1 MGDTMKKTELNE
13 MAEAPAQRRSK
24 TAGSKRDEFVGDPG
38 KTVEDYLE
46 AILIVRERQ
55 GYVRSVDVAEQLEV
69 SKPSVTY
76 VTKKLKS
83 LGYIDTDHAGMLIL
97 TKEGEAIASST
108 YDRHKTLT
116 EYFISIGID
125 PKQAGIDACKV
136 EHDISEETYKALC
149 RQIKA
154 GRQQNKKSGKTK

>member
-1 MGDTMKKTELNE
+1 MKKNESAGTE
-13 MAEAPAQRRSK
+13 PRRRSK

-76 VTKKLKS
+76 VTKRLKS
-83 LGYIDTDHAGMLIL
+83 QGYIDTDHAGMLLL
-97 TKEGEAIASST
+97 TEEGEKIASST
-108 YDRHKTLT
+108 YDRL
-116 EYFISIGID
+116 FCR
-125 PKQAGIDACKV
+125 AGDRP
-136 EHDISEETYKALC
+136 E
-149 RQIKA
+149 A
-154 GRQQNKKSGKTK
+154 GRDRRVQGRARHQRGNVPRPLRACQSGKAE

>member
-1 MGDTMKKTELNE
+1 MKKNESAGTE
-13 MAEAPAQRRSK
+13 PRRRSK

-76 VTKKLKS
+76 VTKRLKS
-83 LGYIDTDHAGMLIL
+83 QGYIDTDHAGMLLL
-97 TKEGEAIASST
+97 TEEGEKIASST

-116 EYFISIGID
+116 EFFVALGID

-136 EHDISEETYKALC
+136 EHDISEETYRALC
-149 RQIKA
+149 EHARA
-154 GRQQNKKSGKTK
+154 GKQNTKKSK